1 MTTPIDYSDRIS
13 YYAVLL
19 DKISQ
24 KNRFISVARLILFM
38 MAAVSI
44 YFVAVYATVNYVLSV
59 ILVSVI
65 SFVLLVRYHSKIIRE
80 TRLLEAYLAL
90 NKNEA
95 KAMKG
100 DYSSFPNG
108 REFQEPE
115 HPFAFDIDLFGDGS
129 LFQFLNRTITRIGRE
144 RLAEKL
150 MVLRPTKTFIKNLQT
165 FIGFLEKQFEW
176 RQQFQAI
183 GMAHSE
189 TDQDK
194 ERILEWVQLPPLFN
208 ARIFKVLVLIVPVL
222 TVFFTVMLAIQ
233 SITFQNYLLYL
244 VIPWGIAGAFT
255 KKTNTRHSMVSK
267 TSDMLVKYSLLL
279 GKIDA
284 LKSKQ
289 GLPPNEELQK
299 IDSADAGKQLKVLS
313 SILNALDNRI
323 NPVSWTL
330 LNAIF
335 LWDILQML
343 RLEKWQRKN
352 EANLPGWFNLIAE
365 MDALISLANFNFNHP
380 ETVFPDF
387 AVDDEIIVAQ
397 DLGHPLIGP
406 DVRVDNNVNIRKGR
420 FVLITGANMAGKSTY
435 LRTIA
440 TSLVMAMNGCKVI
453 AKSYHF
459 KPILLS
465 TSIRTQDSLQKN
477 ESYFY
482 AELKRLKQIIDALRS
497 GSELF
502 IILDEILKG
511 TNSKDKH
518 QGSEA
523 LLKQLIS
530 LKTSGIVAT
539 HDILLG
545 ELEHVF
551 PEHISN
557 YCFEVDISGQQ
568 LTFDYKLREGIS
580 KNMNATML
588 MRQMGITI

>member
-1 MTTPIDYSDRIS
+1 MITPIDYSDRIS